1 MIKKCNMNTKKILFY
16 WQKRILNRAVDIL
29 MSLLAIVILSP
40 LFLLIIFIL
49 RFTAEG
55 EVFYFQ
61 ERIGQNNSKF
71 QIWKFATMMKN
82 SMNIGSGSITL
93 KNDFRVTKFGK
104 ILRITKINELPQ
116 LVNLL
121 KGDLTIVG
129 PRAMVDETFSAYSEE
144 IQSTI
149 NNVKPGITGIGS
161 IVFRDEESL
170 ISAVTNEAPL
180 DFYKRVIAPHKGKLE
195 IWYQKNKTVS
205 TNIKIVLL
213 TIWVILSPTST
224 LYQRWFEDLPVFNPI
239 YLPEPSAKAKIVE
252 KEETKEK
259 VQEVVHY

>member
-1 MIKKCNMNTKKILFY
+1 MNKEKILFY
-16 WQKRILNRAVDIL
+16 WQKRALNRVLDIII
-29 MSLLAIVILSP
+29 SLLAILILSP
-40 LFLLIIFIL
+40 FFLLIIVIL

-61 ERIGQNNSKF
+61 ERIGQKNSKF

-82 SMNIGSGSITL
+82 SINLGSGSITL
-93 KNDFRVTKFGK
+93 KNDFRVTKFGR

-129 PRAMVDETFSAYSEE
+129 PRALVTKTFSAYSED

-149 NNVKPGITGIGS
+149 YNAKPGITGIGS

-170 ISAVTNEAPL
+170 ISSVTNEDPF

-195 IWYQKNKTVS
+195 IWYYKNKTIT
-205 TNIKIVLL
+205 TNFKLILL

-224 LYQRWFEDLPVFNPI
+224 LYQRWFKDLPVFNPI
-239 YLPEPSAKAKIVE
+239 SLPKSKAKIVG
-252 KEETKEK
+252 KETKGL
-259 VQEVVHY
+259 VQQY

>member
-1 MIKKCNMNTKKILFY
+1 MYTEKTLFY
-16 WQKRILNRAVDIL
+16 WHKKVFNRALDVIL
-29 MSLLAIVILSP
+29 SLLAIVILSP
-40 LFLLIIFIL
+40 FFLLIIFIL

-61 ERIGQNNSKF
+61 ERIGQKNSKF

-82 SMNIGSGSITL
+82 SMNIGTGSITL
-93 KNDFRVTKFGK
+93 KNDFRVTKFGR

-170 ISAVTNEAPL
+170 ISAVTNEDPL
-180 DFYKRVIAPHKGKLE
+180 DFYKRVIAPHKGAIEL
-195 IWYQKNKTVS
+195 WYQKNKTIL

-213 TIWVILSPTST
+213 TIWVIISPTST
-224 LYQRWFEDLPVFNPI
+224 LYQRWFKDLPVFNPI

-259 VQEVVHY
+259 VQKVYY